1 MGLFGK
7 KSFDKLDNKNLIQV
21 KGIKDVG
28 KSLKQLGETEKSS
41 RSLINKALRPAA
53 KKAVKALKM
62 K

>member
-7 KSFDKLDNKNLIQV
+7 KSFDKLDEKNLIQV
-21 KGIKDVG
+21 KGIKDVR

-53 KKAVKALKM
+53 KKQ
-62 K
+62 